1 MNPYRHKLNRVHQ
14 SRAGKPTPQGR
25 SRREMD
31 PVPETWSPAK
41 SVTLTAL
48 DARLAEIDRQ
58 AKGV

>member
-14 SRAGKPTPQGR
+14 SRSGKPTPQGR
-25 SRREMD
+25 SRRELD

-48 DARLAEIDRQ
+48 DAALAAIDRK
-58 AKGV
+58 AKLS